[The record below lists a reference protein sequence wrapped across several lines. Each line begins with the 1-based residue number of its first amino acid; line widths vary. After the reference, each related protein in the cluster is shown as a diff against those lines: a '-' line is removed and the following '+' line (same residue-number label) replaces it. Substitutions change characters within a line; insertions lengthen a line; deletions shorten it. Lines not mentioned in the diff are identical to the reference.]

1 MTKQIVIKDIDY
13 PSDLPVSQR
22 VDDIKKIILAHQVT
36 IICGETGSGKTTQ
49 LPKICLDVGLGKQKM
64 IGHTQP
70 RRIAARSVAGRIAEE
85 LNTPVGEIVGYK
97 IRFMDRVTKT
107 TSIKVMTD
115 GILLAETQNDPMLSQ
130 YDAIIIDEAH
140 ERSLN
145 IDFLLGYLSNLLRKR
160 RDLKI
165 IITSATIDVDKF
177 SQHFDDAPIIK
188 VSGRTFPVD
197 IVYSPLQKINED
209 SNESIEDAILRTID
223 ELVGNSGDILV
234 FLPGE
239 RDIHDC
245 KKFLSEKLI
254 GKFEVLPLFSR
265 LPINEQQKIFK
276 PGGMRRVILA
286 TNIAETSLTVPR
298 IKFVIDAG
306 FARVVRYSP
315 KLKIEQLLIEKIS
328 KASANQRS
336 GRCGR
341 IAPGICIRLFDEEDF
356 KARPEFTDP
365 EILRSSLA
373 SVILKMAA
381 LKLGPVDEFPFIQS
395 PSYRFIQDGYHLLQE
410 LGAVDMENK
419 ILPLGIQLSKLPIDP
434 SLGRIL
440 LESKK
445 ENCVQEALIIIS
457 ALSVSDPRERPID
470 KAEQADKAHQFFHD
484 PDSGFNIFLKL
495 WKQFS
500 IETKKVTNK
509 SLRQFTQK
517 YFLSFNRIKE
527 WHELHRQLK
536 QIADELKFNISATE
550 ATYEQTHRALL
561 SGLLGNIGFKDIDG
575 PMYSGGRSIKFL
587 IGPRLFRNKNFKWI
601 MAAEIID
608 TGRLYAQ
615 CVARIDV
622 RWIESLAIHLLEYE
636 YSNPRWNTKLSR
648 VDATEK
654 SLLYGLVVN
663 PGKTVHFGGIDPDQ
677 SRKIFIR
684 QGLVEQGYESNGL
697 FWKHNLKLIQEIE
710 MLEHKTRRQDIL
722 INDDVLYQFYD
733 ERIDEKIVNG
743 AGFESWRKEKEKNN
757 SEYLF
762 LTKTFLMQ
770 REALQVDEIQYPE
783 KKSLQHLELHFRYH
797 FQPGHPRDGLS
808 VEIPLSGISQIKSE
822 DLAWLVPGMIREKVT
837 FLIKNLPK
845 NLRGQ
850 CGHLQEA
857 VTEFLTGANN
867 EEEFSEVFTKFIRQK
882 TNSKFRLTEKSL
894 KNLPEHLMVNYI
906 IVDENNIPLDEG
918 RDLLLLQKKNKD
930 KVVEVLEDISF
941 GIEQMEIKYWPKLKT
956 IPDKVE
962 KKINNTVIVGY
973 PALVDKESHVD
984 LFVADDKAEADY
996 LHQEGI
1002 KRLIKIQLQE
1012 KIKYIKK
1019 NPPRFEEFGM
1029 LLHSHISP
1037 EDLKNNFIDVIFN
1050 EIVDS
1055 EASNIKSQNAFD
1067 TLTVNS
1073 RKSFSDLSHDLS
1085 SALTEIAKNYSAY
1098 QKAKANIKYLPKT
1111 TLEDLSEQ
1119 LDILLPPY
1127 ERPLFL
1133 FDQLKHIP
1141 RYLNAMT
1148 IRLKKFSMKEDQDQ
1162 VHMREINRLRDKWI
1176 EKVVEYV
1183 EAGEAVP
1190 ENFIDFQW
1198 ALQELRVSLFAQE
1211 LKTSYPISIKRMDKR
1226 WMKLVD

>member
-276 PGGMRRVILA
+276 PGGIRRVILA

-615 CVARIDV
+615 CVAKIDV

-743 AGFESWRKEKEKNN
+743 AGFEGWRKEKEKNN

-894 KNLPEHLMVNYI
+894 KNLPEHLMVNYV

-962 KKINNTVIVGY
+962 KKINDTVIVGY

-1067 TLTVNS
+1067 TLTINS

>member
-276 PGGMRRVILA
+276 PGGIRRVILA

-575 PMYSGGRSIKFL
+575 QMYSGGRSIKFL

-743 AGFESWRKEKEKNN
+743 AGFEGWRKEKEKNN

-894 KNLPEHLMVNYI
+894 KNLPEHLMVNYV

-1037 EDLKNNFIDVIFN
+1037 EDLKKNFIDVVFN

>member
-177 SQHFDDAPIIK
+177 SKHFDDAPIIK

-615 CVARIDV
+615 CVAKIDV
-622 RWIESLAIHLLEYE
+622 RWIESLAMHLLEYE

-1037 EDLKNNFIDVIFN
+1037 EDLKKNFIDVVFN

-1067 TLTVNS
+1067 TLTINS

-1226 WMKLVD
+1226 WMELVD

>member
-276 PGGMRRVILA
+276 PGGIRRVILA

-550 ATYEQTHRALL
+550 ATYEQIHRALL

-575 PMYSGGRSIKFL
+575 QMYSGGRSIKFL

-608 TGRLYAQ
+608 TGRLYGQ
-615 CVARIDV
+615 CVAKIDV

-743 AGFESWRKEKEKNN
+743 AGFEGWRKEKEKNN

-894 KNLPEHLMVNYI
+894 KNLPEHLMVNYV

-1037 EDLKNNFIDVIFN
+1037 EDLKNNFIDVVFN

>member
-1 MTKQIVIKDIDY
+1 
-13 PSDLPVSQR
+13 
-22 VDDIKKIILAHQVT
+22 
-36 IICGETGSGKTTQ
+36 
-49 LPKICLDVGLGKQKM
+49 
-64 IGHTQP
+64 
-70 RRIAARSVAGRIAEE
+70 
-85 LNTPVGEIVGYK
+85 
-97 IRFMDRVTKT
+97 
-107 TSIKVMTD
+107 
-115 GILLAETQNDPMLSQ
+115 
-130 YDAIIIDEAH
+130 
-140 ERSLN
+140 
-145 IDFLLGYLSNLLRKR
+145 
-160 RDLKI
+160 
-165 IITSATIDVDKF
+165 
-177 SQHFDDAPIIK
+177 
-188 VSGRTFPVD
+188 
-197 IVYSPLQKINED
+197 
-209 SNESIEDAILRTID
+209 
-223 ELVGNSGDILV
+223 
-234 FLPGE
+234 
-239 RDIHDC
+239 
-245 KKFLSEKLI
+245 
-254 GKFEVLPLFSR
+254 
-265 LPINEQQKIFK
+265 
-276 PGGMRRVILA
+276 
-286 TNIAETSLTVPR
+286 
-298 IKFVIDAG
+298 
-306 FARVVRYSP
+306 
-315 KLKIEQLLIEKIS
+315 
-328 KASANQRS
+328 
-336 GRCGR
+336 
-341 IAPGICIRLFDEEDF
+341 
-356 KARPEFTDP
+356 
-365 EILRSSLA
+365 
-373 SVILKMAA
+373 MAA
-381 LKLGPVDEFPFIQS
+381 LKLGPVDEFPFMQS

-484 PDSGFNIFLKL
+484 SDSGFNIFLKL

-575 PMYSGGRSIKFL
+575 SMYSGGRSIKFL

-615 CVARIDV
+615 CVAKIDV

-894 KNLPEHLMVNYI
+894 KNLPEHLMVNYV

-1037 EDLKNNFIDVIFN
+1037 EDLKNNFIDVVFN

-1226 WMKLVD
+1226 WMELVD

>member
-107 TSIKVMTD
+107 TSIKVRTD

-130 YDAIIIDEAH
+130 YDVIIIDEAH

-276 PGGMRRVILA
+276 PGGIRRVILA

-575 PMYSGGRSIKFL
+575 QMYSGGRSIKFL

-894 KNLPEHLMVNYI
+894 KNLPEHLMVNYV
-906 IVDENNIPLDEG
+906 IVDESNIPLDEG

-1037 EDLKNNFIDVIFN
+1037 EDLKKNFIDVVFN

-1067 TLTVNS
+1067 TLTINS

>member
-276 PGGMRRVILA
+276 PGGIRRVILA

-575 PMYSGGRSIKFL
+575 QMYSGGRSIKFL

-743 AGFESWRKEKEKNN
+743 AGFEGWRKEKEKNN

-894 KNLPEHLMVNYI
+894 KNLPEHLMVNYV
-906 IVDENNIPLDEG
+906 IVDESNIPLDEG

-1037 EDLKNNFIDVIFN
+1037 EDLKKNFIDVVFN